1 MTDLLNRTGR
11 RRRKRMTDEKYK
23 EIKSKADKIKE
34 TVSREKG
41 ALGQLME
48 QFHTLMGDT
57 KATIDDGIKRA
68 EDLKARISTLEKKW
82 DAACA
87 RLEKVTD
94 WDKV

>member
-1 MTDLLNRTGR
+1 
-11 RRRKRMTDEKYK
+11 MTDEKYK
-23 EIKSKADKIKE
+23 EIKAKADRIRD

-48 QFHTLMGDT
+48 QFHTLMGDA
-57 KATIDDGIKRA
+57 KATLEDGIARS
-68 EDLKARISTLEKKW
+68 EDLKTKIGKLEKKW